1 MDIRQ
6 VSRWL
11 SQGGLSAVPCP
22 WLSAVSIF
30 VDERYEN
37 YDYDIIG
44 PRARLRIAQVLLD
57 HDFRQLSGRV
67 FEGPLGR
74 MEFPRPSRSLATDPS
89 EEFEQVVDGALGGAF
104 ATPTQILLTTW
115 RREGPEV
122 APARQ
127 QDLLKLVREQPANLD
142 KIRDWLRRTPCSTDF
157 QRFRPRLEAAQE
169 QGLQQRRQGTFRS
182 QLPR

>member
-1 MDIRQ
+1 MNI
-6 VSRWL
+6 VEISRWL
-11 SQGGLSAVPCP
+11 NRSGLSAAPCP
-22 WLSAVSIF
+22 WLSSISIF

-44 PRARLRIAQVLLD
+44 PQARRRIARVLVE
-57 HDFRQLSGRV
+57 HDFQRLSGRV

-74 MEFPRPSRSLATDPS
+74 IEFPRPTRSLATDPS
-89 EEFEQVVDGALGGAF
+89 EEFERVIDRAVGATF

-115 RREGPEV
+115 RREGPEI
-122 APARQ
+122 APSRQ

-142 KIRDWLRRTPCSTDF
+142 KIRDWLRRTPCRSDF
-157 QRFRPRLEAAQE
+157 QRLRPRLEKAQE
-169 QGLQQRRQGTFRS
+169 EGVQQRRRGTHHS